1 MKFNIRS
8 KSFNLLTLSSYIEN
22 ILLVFRIKTN
32 IKVTGIVSLP
42 TKIKKFTI
50 NSSPHID
57 KKSRDQFE
65 IRTYSKI
72 LTITGDFNEI
82 FSSLIKISI
91 PQGIYIG
98 INITEGSSKNYINTK
113 WN

>member
-1 MKFNIRS
+1 MVFNIRS
-8 KSFNLLTLSSYIEN
+8 KSFNLPTLSSYIEN
-22 ILLVFRIKTN
+22 LLLIFRIRTTT
-32 IKVTGIVSLP
+32 KVTGIVSLP
-42 TKIKKFTI
+42 TKIKRFTI

-65 IRTYSKI
+65 IRTYSKM

-82 FSSLIKISI
+82 FSRLIKISI

-98 INITEGSSKNYINTK
+98 INIIEGTSKNYINSK